1 MEHLI
6 LTNEIN
12 PVSPNSGLPYVFYN
26 PNPDV
31 ENVWIYLGV
40 QWILSDGDWIM
51 EKSWDN
57 DGIWKY
63 YGEEIQGD
71 EITDN
76 L

>member
-6 LTNEIN
+6 LTNETN
-12 PVSPNSGLPYVFYN
+12 PVSHNSGLPYVFYN

-40 QWILSDGDWIM
+40 QWILSDGEWIM

>member
-6 LTNEIN
+6 LTNETN